1 MKKKRIIAFLK
12 GGLGNQCFIYAAA
25 KTLSDRTGAQL
36 CFSLDYFPGD
46 KIYRRNYDLGCFKV
60 SGEILPMNGWI
71 VRQFEEFRYK
81 VCRKLCKDR
90 IGNFCLDHPP
100 FTYVPF
106 PDDWDGDL
114 LLDGYWHAFG
124 YYKDS
129 MPGIYDDF
137 ELSGD
142 DAWLTNDCL
151 YREIKA
157 NDKSFFCH
165 VRSYKEVPGHANGD
179 MSAKIGYYE
188 KALRLMHERLG
199 ADSTC
204 YLFSDDLEWARE
216 RLAPIVA
223 ETGQK
228 VVPVEAEPGVNDQL
242 RDFMLMRACSNGIVG
257 NSSFSGFA
265 GVLADCGVQKHG
277 RRGVFIYP
285 VNEFPW
291 AYFPDYWRSL

>member
-25 KTLSDRTGAQL
+25 KTLADRTGAQL

-81 VCRKLCKDR
+81 VCRRLCKDR
-90 IGNFCLDHPP
+90 VGNFCLDHPP

-142 DAWLTNDCL
+142 DAWLMNDRL
-151 YREIKA
+151 YRDIKG
-157 NDKSFFCH
+157 NGKSFFCH

-188 KALRLMHERLG
+188 KALRLMNEKLG
-199 ADSTC
+199 SDSTC
-204 YLFSDDLEWARE
+204 YLFSDDLGWAYK
-216 RLAPIVA
+216 RLMPIVE

-228 VVPVEAEPGVNDQL
+228 VVPVEAVSGVNEQL

-277 RRGVFIYP
+277 SRGVFTYP
-285 VNEFPW
+285 ANEFPW